1 MHESLL
7 ARQWY
12 QTSENQ
18 VNNDLHPAKFY
29 DYQWSVIIAMLG
41 VFCIDTSTQSLF
53 MQCIN
58 EFPKFI
64 FLIQFIRKQII
75 SILINLGADVTLL
88 DFHSFTALHYAC
100 INNWGESI
108 ELLINHGADV
118 NVMTTHCRSSLMVR
132 TFINLFL
139 SVLFYCIL
147 FYIPCYFCFISVHS
161 ILFYAMLFY
170 FILFSWNCV
179 LIFF

>member
-1 MHESLL
+1 M
-7 ARQWY
+7 
-12 QTSENQ
+12 
-18 VNNDLHPAKFY
+18 
-29 DYQWSVIIAMLG
+29 
-41 VFCIDTSTQSLF
+41 DTSTRSLF
-53 MQCIN
+53 IQCIN

-132 TFINLFL
+132 TFMKLFL
-139 SVLFYCIL
+139 SVLFHCIL
-147 FYIPCYFCFISVHS
+147 FCIPCYFCFIPFYS
-161 ILFYAMLFY
+161 ILFCFLEIAYLF
-170 FILFSWNCV
+170 FPNI
-179 LIFF
+179 IIAP

>member
-1 MHESLL
+1 MVGS
-7 ARQWY
+7 
-12 QTSENQ
+12 
-18 VNNDLHPAKFY
+18 
-29 DYQWSVIIAMLG
+29 IAMLG
-41 VFCIDTSTQSLF
+41 VFCIDTSTRSLF
-53 MQCIN
+53 MQCIK

-64 FLIQFIRKQII
+64 FLIQCIRKQII

-132 TFINLFL
+132 TLINLFL

-147 FYIPCYFCFISVHS
+147 WHIPCYFCFISFHS
-161 ILFYAMLFY
+161 ILCYSIVICFLEIAY
-170 FILFSWNCV
+170 FF
-179 LIFF
+179 LISS